1 MIRSLIYF
9 SPYIYNPIMYEGCRF
24 RQRFRFRIVRTS
36 CRSELS
42 YGHRRHMLRPADL
55 LRGIII
61 AHFLIKFT
69 TNFDLFHMMEEK
81 GLEYRC
87 GNL

>member
-1 MIRSLIYF
+1 
-9 SPYIYNPIMYEGCRF
+9 MYEGYRF
-24 RQRFRFRIVRTS
+24 RQRFRFRIVRS
-36 CRSELS
+36 ICQPVLS

-81 GLEYRC
+81 GLESAYR
-87 GNL
+87 NL